1 MESKKMLYHLVELV
15 VIGHREDHSVDFS
28 EELDVVRSHVAQVDA
43 PKLCRHLVT
52 PALTLV

>member
-1 MESKKMLYHLVELV
+1 MLLYHLVELV

-43 PKLCRHLVT
+43 PKLCRHFVT
-52 PALTLV
+52 PALSLV